1 MAASLAGLVGTG
13 LVSRTSRGVGARRTA
28 YSLVLPAGLEPG
40 IRQVQSTLRPL
51 CNTEGG
57 RPGDTSWHPQPSPG
71 GVACQSHP
79 APFSVGCG
87 ASGAFGR
94 SRSRGQAG
102 SFDASSPF
110 HVGGSPSFETL
121 RVIPLPFGRVQRL
134 RRLGP
139 DSVIPGLLWSIRP
152 SSGRLSTCGHS
163 ARTVSSFFS
172 ARFFTVGG

>member
-79 APFSVGCG
+79 APFPVGCG